1 MKFALSLAAVFL
13 FTKPVFSATFG
24 TVVTPRGGAS
34 YSDLVLDEPRG
45 RVYLVNK
52 SLNRIDVYSIA
63 QRAFLNPIKTDV
75 QPLAAAISKSGKSLY
90 VTAYTTSV
98 LDIIDLDKQALSSQV
113 TLPSSP
119 EGLAVGGDDRVL
131 ITTIGSGS
139 QFNTLFIYDPKGAAG
154 NNLSSVALPF
164 PPPTPPQLP
173 AVPGRDFLSNR
184 SKLIATKDGRFIIG
198 ANGISANNR
207 VVFVYEVASGGVLRS
222 RNVTNL
228 SNVLAVSPDGSKFMA
243 GSTLFDTQTLAVLA
257 QENVANSPF
266 AFPAGQASNFNLQQ
280 NQGGSVFAP
289 DGARLYAAFNI
300 APVQNPVARPNVTRL
315 LINDPDNLLIQM
327 GLQLPENLAGRME
340 ITNQGDAIYGISE
353 SGFLIL
359 PVGTIEQNPI
369 AMPSKQVVFL
379 ATDQCG
385 VTASLNTADN
395 SVNNMGRGRISVNA
409 QPYTLPNTGFGGLGG
424 QGGPGGT
431 IIFPIPGGGGI
442 VIPIGGGFPVGG
454 PGGVI
459 GGFGNFGPGGPATFT
474 PATGQTT
481 PFEQTIPTATGATLR
496 FQLNPTAA
504 RTLGTVA
511 ASDFLIQSPE
521 AINIPPN
528 VRVYQNT
535 RDAEARGT
543 IMPVQANINAGE
555 GLIDMLADTAR
566 QRLYITNSGLNRVD
580 VFNLR
585 TKAFVTPIKVGQLPH
600 SMAFGTDGITMY
612 VANTGGESI
621 SIVDL
626 DKGLTVKQVKFPP
639 LPFNS
644 ALALVTP
651 IAMASSQRG
660 PQVVMSD
667 GSLWKIDGDQAIP
680 RTLNPAVFGTNV
692 RTVQGGN
699 PSVRTMASTPNGEY
713 VLLVTGQGNAYLYDA
728 GVDDYTLGRQI
739 FTAPITGFLGP
750 VAAGPRGQY
759 YVANGTLLNSSL
771 TPIASAPVIPGPVA
785 GGTLPGRGG
794 ATTTSSRPVAAVA
807 AVGTNTFARF
817 SQPIRANQNAAVTD
831 AGLIELVDATS
842 GNTMRAA
849 TTLEGSPSAVTGNGR
864 VTTNARSLYVDPSG
878 ETAYAVTASGLSIV
892 PLTPVNPRDRPNIN
906 NNGVVSQA
914 SYLPTVAAG
923 GLISIFGQ
931 NLGQDITA
939 GTSTLPTVLGGT
951 CVTLNNQPLPLIMS
965 SSGQINAQIPPALAA
980 GRYSL
985 VVRSI
990 DRQAASFV
998 TTVSVSKYAPAVF
1011 VGANGQP
1018 AILHQ
1023 DGSPVTKDSPAKR
1036 DERLVLYATGLGPTK
1051 GGRVV
1056 AGQPAPSNPVA
1067 VTDKVQVYFG
1077 DPHVKQAEIIVEWS
1091 GLVPGYIGLNQINL
1105 RVPGDHVKGDAL
1117 PVTIRVGGVTSPTT
1131 GPAVPKVASQ

>member
-1 MKFALSLAAVFL
+1 MKFVLSLAALFL
-13 FTKPVFSATFG
+13 AAKPAISATFG

-63 QRAFLNPIKTDV
+63 QRTFLDSIKTDV
-75 QPLAAAISKSGKSLY
+75 QPLAAAISKTGKSLY

-98 LDIIDLDKQALSSQV
+98 LDIIDLDKQALSSRV

-119 EGLAVGGDDRVL
+119 EGVAVGGDDKVL

-139 QFNTLFIYDPKGAAG
+139 PFNTLFIYDPKGTAG
-154 NNLSSVALPF
+154 NNLASVALPF

-173 AVPGRDFLSNR
+173 PVPGRDFLSYR
-184 SKLIATKDGRFIIG
+184 SKLITTKDGRFIVG
-198 ANGISANNR
+198 ANGISNTNR

-257 QENVANSPF
+257 QENIANSPF
-266 AFPAGQASNFNLQQ
+266 AFPAGQAGNFNLQQ
-280 NQGGSVFAP
+280 NQGGSVFSP
-289 DGARLYAAFNI
+289 DGSRLYAAFNI
-300 APVQNPVARPNVTRL
+300 APVQNPAARPNVTRL
-315 LINDPDNLLIQM
+315 LINDPDNLLIQT

-340 ITNQGDAIYGISE
+340 ITAQGDTIYGISE

-369 AMPSKQVVFL
+369 AMPAKQVVFL

-385 VTASLNTADN
+385 VTSSLNTADN
-395 SVNNMGRGRISVNA
+395 TVNNTGRGRISVNA
-409 QPYTLPNTGFGGLGG
+409 QPYTLPTAAGGLGG
-424 QGGPGGT
+424 PGGPGGT

-454 PGGVI
+454 PGGVV
-459 GGFGNFGPGGPATFT
+459 GGIPNFGPGGPANFT
-474 PATGQTT
+474 PAAGQTT
-481 PFEQTIPTATGATLR
+481 PFEQTLPTANGATLR

-511 ASDFLIQSPE
+511 PSDFLIQSPE

-528 VRVYQNT
+528 IRVYQNT

-543 IMPVQANINAGE
+543 IMPVQSNISAGE
-555 GLIDMLADTAR
+555 GLIDMLADPAR
-566 QRLYITNSGLNRVD
+566 QRLYITNSGMNRVE
-580 VFNLR
+580 VFDLR
-585 TKAFVTPIKVGQLPH
+585 TKQFRAPIKVGQLPH

-626 DKGLTVKQVKFPP
+626 DKGQTVKQVKFPP

-644 ALALVTP
+644 GLAMVTP

-667 GSLWKIDGDQAIP
+667 GSLWKIDGDQAVP
-680 RTLNPAVFGTNV
+680 RTLNPAVFGSNV

-699 PSVRTMASTPNGEY
+699 PSVRTMTSTPNGEF

-739 FTAPITGFLGP
+739 FTPPLTGFLGP

-771 TPIASAPVIPGPVA
+771 TPIASSPVVPGPVA
-785 GGTLPGRGG
+785 GGALPGRGPV
-794 ATTTSSRPVAAVA
+794 TTTSSRPVSAVA
-807 AVGTNTFARF
+807 AVGPNTFARF

-849 TTLEGSPSAVTGNGR
+849 TSLEGSPSAVTGNGR
-864 VTTNARSLYVDPSG
+864 VTTNARSLYVDPTG
-878 ETAYAVTASGLSIV
+878 DTAYAVTSSGLSII
-892 PLTPVNPRDRPNIN
+892 PLAPINPRDRPNVN
-906 NNGVVSQA
+906 NNGVVSEA

-923 GLISIFGQ
+923 GLVSIFGQ
-931 NLGQDITA
+931 NLGQNVTA
-939 GTSTLPTVLGGT
+939 STSTLPTVLGGT
-951 CVTLNNQPLPLIMS
+951 CVTLNNQPLPLILS
-965 SSGQINAQIPPALAA
+965 SSGQINAQIPPSLPA

-990 DRQAASFV
+990 DKQAASFT
-998 TTVSVSKYAPAVF
+998 TTVAVSKYAPAVF
-1011 VGANGQP
+1011 VGENGQP

-1051 GGRVV
+1051 GGKVV

-1077 DPHVKQAEIIVEWS
+1077 DPRIKQSEIIVEWS
-1091 GLVPGYIGLNQINL
+1091 GLAPGYIGLNQINL

-1117 PVTIRVGGVTSPTT
+1117 PVTIRVGGVNSPTT
-1131 GPAVPKVASQ
+1131 GPAVPKVAAQ